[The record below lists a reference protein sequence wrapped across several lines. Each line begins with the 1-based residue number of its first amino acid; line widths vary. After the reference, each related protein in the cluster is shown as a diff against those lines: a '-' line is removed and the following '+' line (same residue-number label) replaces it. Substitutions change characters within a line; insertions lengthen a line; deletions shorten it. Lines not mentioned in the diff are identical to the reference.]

1 MCFGG
6 FQSIY
11 TKMKMMKN
19 IIESEEVIIITSKQQ
34 KQKGKT
40 LKKDER
46 EPD

>member
-11 TKMKMMKN
+11 TKKKMMKN